1 MKQTVDEYE
10 FVESFDK
17 MNRSANF
24 SRAGR
29 FALFEYLEDAYGD
42 DYELDVIALCCGFD
56 EYENL
61 EEYNEAYGTEYEEV
75 YEIEALA
82 CSGYGYDWG
91 NTQGHDRF
99 IVHEH

>member
-1 MKQTVDEYE
+1 MRKEINEYE

-17 MNRSANF
+17 MNRESNF

-29 FALFEYLEDAYGD
+29 FALFEYLEEAYGD
-42 DYELDVIALCCGFD
+42 DYELDVIGICCSFD

-75 YEIEALA
+75 YEIEALV
-82 CSGYGYDWG
+82 CSGYGSEWLAENDK
-91 NTQGHDRF
+91 F